1 MANKKIS
8 ELPYISNGDIG
19 NLDLV
24 PLVTYFSSVTGDTVH
39 TYVSDLQSYILSAT
53 PTSYSSFT
61 TLITNS
67 GLTQGS
73 FYLINDFRTCYDQ
86 PDFDVNNGS
95 ITTGNYKQGPI
106 EPIMVLATSN
116 NTISTTVY
124 QPSYPNDRIQY
135 DWTWNFTEVTSG
147 TSYGRITERIDEFNN
162 RTDYDH
168 RNILFKRY
176 RLFNFIYGLP
186 LNGTIELFSNGTI
199 SGTNTSFTALTVG
212 DVVYIPSTS
221 PSYYEIVSITGNTAM
236 TVSGDTITAVGT
248 GQQIFPTIEENNGN
262 GYFSFKQTNVKTNDF
277 VEYTTF
283 GDAINSV
290 IIVIIILLVMIIHII
305 YGVIGVMK
313 TYQ

>member
-8 ELPYISNGDIG
+8 ELPYISNTDIG
-19 NLDLV
+19 GLDLV

-39 TYVSDLQSYILSAT
+39 TYISDLQSTILSAT
-53 PTSYSSFT
+53 PISYSSFT

-116 NTISTTVY
+116 DTISTTVY

-176 RLFNFIYGLP
+176 KLFTYRQDQP
-186 LNGTIELFSNGTI
+186 LNGTIELLSDGTI
-199 SGTNTSFTALTVG
+199 SGTNTSFTTLTVG
-212 DVVYIPSTS
+212 DVVYIP

-236 TVSGDTITAVGT
+236 TVSGDTITAVGP
-248 GQQIFPTIEENNGN
+248 GQGIFPTIEENNGN
-262 GYFSFKQTNVKTNDF
+262 GYFSYKRT
-277 VEYTTF
+277 
-283 GDAINSV
+283 
-290 IIVIIILLVMIIHII
+290 
-305 YGVIGVMK
+305 
-313 TYQ
+313 